1 MSYAWAWLSAQIER
15 LERQD
20 EALIDRMPAAP
31 GSLLA
36 AAGINV
42 SKLAV
47 CGTGSIRP

>member
-1 MSYAWAWLSAQIER
+1 MSYAWAGLSVPIER

-20 EALIDRMPAAP
+20 EALIDRLPP
-31 GSLLA
+31 HQVSLLA

-47 CGTGSIRP
+47 CGTGSIGP